1 LGFDSQQTKDIIVDD
16 ILIRMMN
23 LESTRAAIYR
33 QEEGEVTRDE
43 FQYARVL
50 DEVLFDEHVGFIATL
65 GPTWNMVHDPRFVK
79 LENSFVIERKGVLGG
94 NANVG
99 QSIMS
104 EDGFVGG
111 NPNDLEK
118 YAEILGEGRNMLK
131 AVQEAGLNPQTFQDN
146 DEFIWS
152 LLRQQSPN
160 WFRQNGTPNKEATRL
175 YDMCKA
181 GLVGLIA
188 DYTEVALCD
197 EWVDAESGE
206 LMTPEKQ
213 NDPDVMAVYME
224 VDQLDKAISARTQL
238 RCLAVR
244 VLKELGLSRHIK
256 GEESRLTDMER
267 DEMLRIIYQSKWP
280 EGKPQLMVDL
290 LSFIGNAVRKPYE
303 EREKEQLARASEIS
317 RATVVKIKTGEIKQ
331 INRVNEKVADDYAPE
346 DSTNELDAIMRD
358 PLKRHLF
365 PIYTAAEKANQTEI
379 VELLAPIFA
388 TPGFVLDETNYW
400 EIASK
405 LAELS
410 KPKTITTVEEE
421 FHSKESPY
429 RS

>member
-1 LGFDSQQTKDIIVDD
+1 MDD

-23 LESTRAAIYR
+23 LDSTRAAIYR
-33 QEEGEVTRDE
+33 QHEGEVSTDE
-43 FQYARVL
+43 FQYAKVL
-50 DEVLFDEHVGFIATL
+50 DQVLFDEHVGFIATL
-65 GPTWNMVHDPRFVK
+65 GPTWNMVHDPRFLK
-79 LENSFVIERKGVLGG
+79 LENSFVIERTGKFGG
-94 NANVG
+94 NANIG

-131 AVQEAGLNPQTFQDN
+131 AVEAAGLNPQKFQDN
-146 DEFIWS
+146 TEFIWS
-152 LLRQQSPN
+152 IIRQQSPN
-160 WFRQNGTPNKEATRL
+160 WFRQNGDANKEATRL

-206 LMTPEKQ
+206 LMSPEKQ
-213 NDPDVMAVYME
+213 NDPDIMAVYME

-280 EGKPQLMVDL
+280 EDKPQLMVKL
-290 LSFIGNAVRKPYE
+290 LNFIANAVKKPFE
-303 EREKEQLARASEIS
+303 QRQEEQLARASELS
-317 RATVVKIKTGEIKQ
+317 KATIAKIKTGEVKQ
-331 INRVNEKVADDYAPE
+331 INRVNEKVEEDYAPE
-346 DSTNELDAIMRD
+346 ESTNALDSIMRD

-365 PIYTAAEKANQTEI
+365 PIYTAAEKANQTEV

-388 TPGFVLDETNYW
+388 TPGYVLDETNYW
-400 EIASK
+400 DITAK

-410 KPKTITTVEEE
+410 KPKTVTTVEEE
-421 FHSKESPY
+421 FHPESPY